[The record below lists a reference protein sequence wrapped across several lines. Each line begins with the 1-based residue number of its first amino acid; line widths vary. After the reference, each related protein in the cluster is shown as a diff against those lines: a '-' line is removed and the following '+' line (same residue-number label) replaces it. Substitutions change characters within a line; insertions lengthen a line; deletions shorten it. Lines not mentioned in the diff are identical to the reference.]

1 MFCKDKELVINGEA
15 VRSPEQQV
23 YKNMKDIQELKELIK
38 KVYKTTESLTAFSTT
53 VARSTTNVPED
64 VKSGWLVDANANL
77 FDITDNNGTT
87 VLLVYYTNV
96 ASRP

>member
-1 MFCKDKELVINGEA
+1 MFCEDEELIINGKA
-15 VRSPEQQV
+15 KRSPEQQV
-23 YKNMKDIQELKELIK
+23 WQNMKDIEELQNLIK
-38 KVYKTTESLTAFSTT
+38 KVYKTTESLSSFSTT

-96 ASRP
+96 AARP